1 MNDNYSDVIIIGAGA
16 AGLFCAAQLGKYG
29 KRVLI
34 LDNGKKIGRKIL
46 MSGGGFCNFT
56 NMNVTS
62 GCYLSENRH
71 FVKSA
76 LAQFTQWDFIGLVA
90 DYGIAWHE
98 KEDGQ
103 LFCDNGAQDI
113 VDMLAAECAKYGVKI
128 QLRQP
133 IEQVEQV
140 ENDAKVRF
148 KIHAFSQQWSCR
160 SLVIASGGLS
170 MPALGA
176 TPFGYQLAEQF
187 GINVVPPRA
196 ALVPFTFRETEKF
209 LTALSG
215 VSLPVTV
222 TSHHQSFTHQMLF
235 THRGLSGPAI
245 LQISNYWEPGESVE
259 IDLLPYHSVY
269 QIIEE
274 CRQSSPKQQLKTVL
288 SRHLPKKLVELWFAQ
303 SLLKDQTVANLSKA
317 ELLAV
322 DNFIHRWQFYP
333 NGTEGYRTAEVTMGG
348 VDTREISSKTMES
361 NKIEGL
367 YFIGEVLDVT
377 GRLGGYNFQWAW
389 SSAYACAVGIAGKSE
404 RL

>member
-1 MNDNYSDVIIIGAGA
+1 
-16 AGLFCAAQLGKYG
+16 
-29 KRVLI
+29 
-34 LDNGKKIGRKIL
+34 

-389 SSAYACAVGIAGKSE
+389 SSAYACAMGISGKSE
-404 RL
+404 R

>member
-128 QLRQP
+128 QLRQS

-187 GINVVPPRA
+187 SINVVSPRA

-222 TSHHQSFTHQMLF
+222 TSHNQSFTHQMLF

-259 IDLLPYHSVY
+259 IDLLPYHSVC
-269 QIIEE
+269 QIVEE

-322 DNFIHRWQFYP
+322 DNFIHCWQFYP

-389 SSAYACAVGIAGKSE
+389 SSAYVCAVGITGKSE

>member
-222 TSHHQSFTHQMLF
+222 PSHHQSFTQQMRF

-389 SSAYACAVGIAGKSE
+389 SSAYACAMGISGKSE
-404 RL
+404 R